1 MLAITIDEPA
11 VEAAVP
17 AEGAGP
23 AARFPGQPSRATWGS
38 GPQAASYHREAARLA
53 GQAGDTVQLGRAL
66 LNLSDAVT
74 STAPAAGAE
83 AARAAAAQLRLP
95 APATCSRSRSR
106 TWPRRC

>member
-17 AEGAGP
+17 TEGAEP

-53 GQAGDTVQLGRAL
+53 RQAGDTVQLGRAL

-83 AARAAAAQLRLP
+83 AARAAAAQLRRP